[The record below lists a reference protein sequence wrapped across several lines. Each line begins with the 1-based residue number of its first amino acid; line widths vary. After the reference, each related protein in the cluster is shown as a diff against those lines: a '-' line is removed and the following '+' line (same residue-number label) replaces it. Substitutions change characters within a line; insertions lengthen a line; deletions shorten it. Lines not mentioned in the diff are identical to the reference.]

1 MLNKSEDLQFINFS
15 LICSIVLKTFS
26 ISLGKLEINK
36 VSSIINFILQLD
48 SFLYLGTLSRNF
60 SIFTIARN
68 ISKILQTLISKSIMK
83 DASYKLKKNKKLCF
97 F

>member
-1 MLNKSEDLQFINFS
+1 MFIIQALLNNIKDLQLIDFL
-15 LICSIVLKTFS
+15 LICFILLKTLF
-26 ISLGKLEINK
+26 ISQRRLEINK

-68 ISKILQTLISKSIMK
+68 ISKILQTMIQNLIIINTS
-83 DASYKLKKNKKLCF
+83 
-97 F
+97 